1 MPVLAGLRETGSTS
15 SRAWVLQGRRST
27 GRPTRWWAEIGF
39 TFSLVVALVSPCPLR
54 AAEQLE
60 VQFDGV
66 VIPVA
71 IKDLVTWG
79 RSGGVSD
86 AELSMWL
93 DLLEPASRQ
102 GMLELL
108 RAPLITDRS
117 MARQMLNSWAGRRLL
132 DEVADLVRVDD
143 DTVGVTVLST
153 VERLLQEK
161 PQVTSLDL
169 LEALPAERVLL
180 DLDGL
185 VQVAAHWREQLQRQQ
200 ALVARLD
207 RIPLQAV
214 LPPAE
219 PAVETLSL
227 PTIQALQVSHRTE
240 PLELQ
245 LWQPKGAR
253 RASQASDR
261 PWVVLMPGLG
271 GAPDHFRWLGRLL
284 SQQGWPVV
292 VLEHPGSDSEA
303 VGAWLQGN
311 RRPPGAEVLPDR
323 LQDLEAVLNAQADG
337 ILPVRGERVVLV
349 GHSMGALTAL
359 LATGVRPQPGLEWR
373 CREALD
379 DLPLSNLSRLL
390 QCQLN
395 AVDLPAT
402 KAPAQLVGIV
412 GMNSFGSLLWPR
424 NRPVR
429 IPVPALFTGGTL
441 DLITPP
447 LNEQLELLLATAPDP
462 RSRAV
467 LVEGASHFSPI
478 RVEAQLTES
487 KDNDLFQLGEELV
500 GVQPLQVQALLGE
513 EIITF
518 LEQLKPGRR
527 GSASQGGPALIHRQA
542 GSLHLHRINAEGAIQ
557 LLNES

>member
-86 AELSMWL
+86 AELSIWL

-143 DTVGVTVLST
+143 DTIGVTVLST
-153 VERLLQEK
+153 LERLLQEK

-169 LEALPAERVLL
+169 LEALPAERVRL

-271 GAPDHFRWLGRLL
+271 GPPTISAGWAVCSANRAGLWWCWNTPAVIPKPWGPGFRAI
-284 SQQGWPVV
+284 V
-292 VLEHPGSDSEA
+292 A
-303 VGAWLQGN
+303 
-311 RRPPGAEVLPDR
+311 
-323 LQDLEAVLNAQADG
+323 
-337 ILPVRGERVVLV
+337 
-349 GHSMGALTAL
+349 
-359 LATGVRPQPGLEWR
+359 
-373 CREALD
+373 
-379 DLPLSNLSRLL
+379 
-390 QCQLN
+390 
-395 AVDLPAT
+395 LPALKCCLIAFKT
-402 KAPAQLVGIV
+402 WRLCSTPRPMASFRFAVSGWCWWGIPWER
-412 GMNSFGSLLWPR
+412 SPR
-424 NRPVR
+424 CWRPVC
-429 IPVPALFTGGTL
+429 A
-441 DLITPP
+441 
-447 LNEQLELLLATAPDP
+447 
-462 RSRAV
+462 RSRVWSGDAV
-467 LVEGASHFSPI
+467 KLWMI
-478 RVEAQLTES
+478 CR
-487 KDNDLFQLGEELV
+487 
-500 GVQPLQVQALLGE
+500 
-513 EIITF
+513 
-518 LEQLKPGRR
+518 
-527 GSASQGGPALIHRQA
+527 
-542 GSLHLHRINAEGAIQ
+542 
-557 LLNES
+557 

>member
-1 MPVLAGLRETGSTS
+1 MPVLQGCGNWFHQFKGLG
-15 SRAWVLQGRRST
+15 LQGRRST

-79 RSGGVSD
+79 RSGGVGCRTEYLAGS
-86 AELSMWL
+86 AG
-93 DLLEPASRQ
+93 ARQ
-102 GMLELL
+102 SPRNAGAL

-143 DTVGVTVLST
+143 DTIGVTVLST
-153 VERLLQEK
+153 LERLLQEK

-169 LEALPAERVLL
+169 LEALPAERVRL

-271 GAPDHFRWLGRLL
+271 GVPDHFRWLGRLL

-311 RRPPGAEVLPDR
+311 R
-323 LQDLEAVLNAQADG
+323 
-337 ILPVRGERVVLV
+337 
-349 GHSMGALTAL
+349 
-359 LATGVRPQPGLEWR
+359 
-373 CREALD
+373 
-379 DLPLSNLSRLL
+379 PL
-390 QCQLN
+390 
-395 AVDLPAT
+395 
-402 KAPAQLVGIV
+402 
-412 GMNSFGSLLWPR
+412 
-424 NRPVR
+424 
-429 IPVPALFTGGTL
+429 
-441 DLITPP
+441 
-447 LNEQLELLLATAPDP
+447 
-462 RSRAV
+462 
-467 LVEGASHFSPI
+467 
-478 RVEAQLTES
+478 
-487 KDNDLFQLGEELV
+487 
-500 GVQPLQVQALLGE
+500 
-513 EIITF
+513 
-518 LEQLKPGRR
+518 RR
-527 GSASQGGPALIHRQA
+527 
-542 GSLHLHRINAEGAIQ
+542 
-557 LLNES
+557 